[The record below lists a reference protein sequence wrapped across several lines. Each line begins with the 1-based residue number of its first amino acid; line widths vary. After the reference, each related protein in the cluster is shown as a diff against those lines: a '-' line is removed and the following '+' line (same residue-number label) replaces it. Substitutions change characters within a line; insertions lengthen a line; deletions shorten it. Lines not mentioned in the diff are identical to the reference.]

1 MTECWL
7 FLWEWLFCY
16 NIFGRRTHESTGTRM
31 NRDRQCCFT
40 VSRHA
45 CHISSPVFFPGV
57 VGLACSGWGGL
68 CLVVVLC
75 LFFRWGAFVDVFLT
89 RSCRGMT
96 ATVLS
101 NAALEK
107 KKPSAPTSSGSRMP
121 TNESP
126 LTPSFLAVFFLIYVV
141 HCLRGACWC
150 QEKCMDRFHSWCTY
164 AHCFFCGIRSKDNIN
179 KHCASVACTVLIG

>member
-1 MTECWL
+1 MAFGCEIVTECWL

-107 KKPSAPTSSGSRMP
+107 KNHPHRHQVDHACQ
-121 TNESP
+121 
-126 LTPSFLAVFFLIYVV
+126 LT
-141 HCLRGACWC
+141 R
-150 QEKCMDRFHSWCTY
+150 
-164 AHCFFCGIRSKDNIN
+164 
-179 KHCASVACTVLIG
+179 VLSLLLF